1 MSNDRPLIGILMRQ
15 ELETERFYLT
25 RYYGEAV
32 EAAGG
37 LPVHLPLIPRKGYI
51 EEVVARLDGVLLP
64 GSASDVDPLRYG
76 EEPREGLGSVHPL
89 RDETDL
95 LILEELEE
103 RRAPLLA
110 ICFGMQAL
118 NVHRGGTLIQD
129 IKTQVPG
136 ALKHEQGLP
145 RERPSHRVRLTA
157 ESLCA
162 RLAGRPELSVNSHHH
177 QSVGK
182 IGRDLS
188 VAARSS
194 DGVVEALEDV
204 RAGRWVLGVQWHP
217 EIGWEGDDFSKEMFA
232 SFINAA
238 REFGSVRTR

>member
-1 MSNDRPLIGILMRQ
+1 MRH
-15 ELETERFYLT
+15 ELETERFYLA
-25 RYYGEAV
+25 RAYGEAV

-51 EEVVARLDGVLLP
+51 EQVVARLDGVLLP

-103 RRAPLLA
+103 RSVPLLA

-136 ALKHEQGLP
+136 ALKHEQGPP
-145 RERPSHRVRLTA
+145 RERPSHRVRLEA
-157 ESLCA
+157 ES
-162 RLAGRPELSVNSHHH
+162 RLARIAGKHELLVNSHHH

-182 IGRDLS
+182 TGRDLL

-194 DGVVEALEDV
+194 DGVVEAVEDV

-217 EIGWEGDDFSKEMFA
+217 EIGWEGDEFSKELFA
-232 SFINAA
+232 SFARAA
-238 REFGSVRTR
+238 REYASENTR